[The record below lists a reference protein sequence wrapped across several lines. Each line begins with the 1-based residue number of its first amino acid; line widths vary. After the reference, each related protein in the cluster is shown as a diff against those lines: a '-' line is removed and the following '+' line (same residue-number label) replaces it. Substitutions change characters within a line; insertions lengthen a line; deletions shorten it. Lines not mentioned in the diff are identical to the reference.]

1 MFCIAVMQS
10 RISVLQR
17 ENADLEMQV
26 KMLSE
31 HSLMRE
37 EEVEE
42 ARQAA
47 EEAQVRAGDACS
59 Q

>member
-1 MFCIAVMQS
+1 M
-10 RISVLQR
+10 LQR

-47 EEAQVRAGDACS
+47 EEAQVKLMMPVNNDQS
-59 Q
+59 